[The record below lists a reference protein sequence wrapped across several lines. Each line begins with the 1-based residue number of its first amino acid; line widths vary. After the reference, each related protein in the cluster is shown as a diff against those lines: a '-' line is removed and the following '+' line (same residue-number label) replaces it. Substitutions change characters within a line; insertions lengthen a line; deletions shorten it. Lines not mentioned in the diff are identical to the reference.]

1 MTAVSAR
8 GWLLAFFDI
17 QSAESRELEK
27 NLTEKNNG
35 NNAEIFEFVVT
46 KVTTFIMERWLLLFK
61 NKYINFLNK
70 GKIYFTHG

>member
-27 NLTEKNNG
+27 NLTEKNSR
-35 NNAEIFEFVVT
+35 NNAEIFEFAHEGEN
-46 KVTTFIMERWLLLFK
+46 IH
-61 NKYINFLNK
+61 N
-70 GKIYFTHG
+70 GKMVASF